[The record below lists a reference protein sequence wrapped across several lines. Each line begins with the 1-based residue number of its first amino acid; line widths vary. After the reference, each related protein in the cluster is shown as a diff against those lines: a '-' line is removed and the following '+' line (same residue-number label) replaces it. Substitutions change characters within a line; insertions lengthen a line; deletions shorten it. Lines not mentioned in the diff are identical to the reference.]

1 MATKRKSDNSTSS
14 NIYNS
19 TSNLKDFSEDFI
31 KLISHNFNS
40 FQIDWQNSN
49 ESKQQLFKT
58 KIEEKL
64 VTFLNNFIQNKN
76 ENDVDQIKQEKEIK
90 FNKKRRLNDENS
102 NSSDELISNPIFN
115 IPLDVWKEIFNFI
128 YLDNQNPRLKKNKM
142 IQQNSEL
149 QKNNN
154 SFIEINM
161 SLL

>member
-128 YLDNQNPRLKKNKM
+128 YLDNQNPKLKKKNDSTKLR
-142 IQQNSEL
+142 IT
-149 QKNNN
+149 KNNN